1 MSNIIP
7 SGYKPAT
14 KLPFP
19 APFILSSVERD
30 WCMGDPDK
38 IVYIKRAHLRENL
51 IVISSETGMSI
62 QDMEGFLDW
71 WCSPKPGTSEVRA
84 EEDRYFNLLQR
95 ALNWMARRAGNL
107 GSLSSRLPKS
117 RVEKTMEAFNE
128 VQDWINGRFDNTP
141 ANGNADC
148 QLGQ

>member
-14 KLPFP
+14 KFPFP

-51 IVISSETGMSI
+51 IVISSETGMSL

-71 WCSPKPGTSEVRA
+71 WCSPKPGMSEVRA
-84 EEDRYFNLLQR
+84 EEDRYFNLRQR
-95 ALNWMARRAGNL
+95 ALNWMARRAGNM
-107 GSLSSRLPKS
+107 GRREERQPKS

-128 VQDWINGRFDNTP
+128 VQDWINERTDYT
-141 ANGNADC
+141 AADGDADRK
-148 QLGQ
+148 LGK